1 MILSIRNSR
10 TFRLFWF
17 LLAVHFLNI
26 SVDSEDIRP
35 DYTAEDLSINDQE
48 SVVEIVLEQFL
59 DIENAIA
66 EHDESDT
73 EGQNNKKGGFNFEL
87 FSGNNLSK
95 SYANDLETKSAKQ
108 ILSGSKHRINSGF
121 HRIDTPPPRS

>member
-1 MILSIRNSR
+1 MITRIRNSR
-10 TFRLFWF
+10 TLRLLWF
-17 LLAVHFLNI
+17 LLAAHFLNI

-59 DIENAIA
+59 DIDNAIA
-66 EHDESDT
+66 EHDESDA

-87 FSGNNLSK
+87 FSGSGLYTGFLSD
-95 SYANDLETKSAKQ
+95 SDARSTKQ
-108 ILSGSKHRINSGF
+108 VLVELQHRINSGF